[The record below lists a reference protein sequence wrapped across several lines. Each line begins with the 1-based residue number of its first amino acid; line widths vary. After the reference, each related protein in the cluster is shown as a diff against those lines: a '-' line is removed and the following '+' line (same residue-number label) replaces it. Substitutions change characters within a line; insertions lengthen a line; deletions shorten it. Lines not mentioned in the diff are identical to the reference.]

1 MTSKPSFLNAVK
13 WAYTGNWG
21 ERAFS
26 ALFTFILAAVLGP
39 RDFGVVAIAMLYI
52 TFLQMFLDQGFI
64 AALIQRRDLEQEH
77 LDAVFWMDVVLS
89 LGLVGVS
96 VLLSGW
102 WAAKNHAPEAARL
115 ISVLSLCVPIQ
126 GLSAVQGAMLS
137 RNMNF
142 KALSIRANTAVVVSG
157 VVGIGMAL
165 AGFRVWALVGQ
176 QITRDLTALI
186 LLWRLSSWRPRF
198 EFSLKHLKELA
209 GFAGSNFAAQ
219 LGIFAEMQSGSILLG
234 LFFGPAAV
242 GLYRLADRLVYS
254 VVAMATASIQ
264 SVSLPEFSR
273 VQNQAAELRKSALT
287 CIRLSSTVTLPV
299 LFGMAA
305 VSRPLLATL
314 GPKWIPA
321 TDALRIL
328 CLIGVSIVFSC
339 FTGPMLQALSRPH
352 HLAALEWARM
362 VLGTAFV
369 VIAGLLVRTSS
380 VEHQL
385 MGIALARCITMTCL
399 VAPVFLY
406 ILMRLAKIPLREFLS
421 SVTPSVFASLSTVG
435 AVALFQLSGWLAGG
449 KPLILLIAEVA
460 VGGVAGLTVLLIL
473 DSQLCGLVASLPQ
486 RMFRSLSF
494 GRA

>member
-1 MTSKPSFLNAVK
+1 MPPKISFLNAVK

-21 ERAFS
+21 ERGFA

-39 RDFGVVAIAMLYI
+39 RDFGVVAIALLYI
-52 TFLQMFLDQGFI
+52 TFLQLFLDQGCI
-64 AALIQRRDLEQEH
+64 AALIQRKDLEQEH

-126 GLSAVQGAMLS
+126 GLSAVQSAMLS

-165 AGFRVWALVGQ
+165 ARFRVWALVGQ
-176 QITRDLTALI
+176 QINRDLTALI

-198 EFSLKHLKELA
+198 EFSLRHLKELA

-219 LGIFAEMQSGSILLG
+219 LGIFAEMQSGSIFLA

-264 SVSLPEFSR
+264 SVSL
-273 VQNQAAELRKSALT
+273 
-287 CIRLSSTVTLPV
+287 
-299 LFGMAA
+299 
-305 VSRPLLATL
+305 
-314 GPKWIPA
+314 
-321 TDALRIL
+321 
-328 CLIGVSIVFSC
+328 
-339 FTGPMLQALSRPH
+339 
-352 HLAALEWARM
+352 
-362 VLGTAFV
+362 
-369 VIAGLLVRTSS
+369 
-380 VEHQL
+380 
-385 MGIALARCITMTCL
+385 
-399 VAPVFLY
+399 
-406 ILMRLAKIPLREFLS
+406 
-421 SVTPSVFASLSTVG
+421 
-435 AVALFQLSGWLAGG
+435 
-449 KPLILLIAEVA
+449 
-460 VGGVAGLTVLLIL
+460 
-473 DSQLCGLVASLPQ
+473 
-486 RMFRSLSF
+486 
-494 GRA
+494 